1 RVDVPGVYVFGV
13 VVLAAIFIH
22 REARL
27 ARAGAV
33 DVTVAVGLVAGGRRS
48 VLDRGLEVVAAD
60 AVDLERYGVSFRGRV
75 RLQSVLDRGGQR
87 VTADLFEQA
96 RGGRRGRHAD
106 VGDVDRDGHAARIR
120 NGRARRTLDDAG
132 FRGSTEGRLG
142 IGDDVREAPGDR
154 AEVDALRLSRVKDG
168 PVGGR
173 VLHGRVEDR
182 VAELPA
188 GHVLEEVRG
197 GDGQG
202 GAGRVR
208 KVDHLHGDVERAS
221 VVRKPQAASE
231 DIHATRIAAADHR
244 EERVTAWIRQTTD
257 RCVRRSAHVGPE
269 ESGPTRLARD
279 RDHARS
285 AVVGDLRRRGARSR
299 S

>member
-1 RVDVPGVYVFGV
+1 GADHRHAAGRVVEDDRQDLRRLEVHVRVDVPGVYVFGV

-96 RGGRRGRHAD
+96 RGGRSGSHAD
-106 VGDVDRDGHAARIR
+106 DGDVDRDGHAARIR

-132 FRGSTEGRLG
+132 FRGS
-142 IGDDVREAPGDR
+142 
-154 AEVDALRLSRVKDG
+154 
-168 PVGGR
+168 
-173 VLHGRVEDR
+173 
-182 VAELPA
+182 
-188 GHVLEEVRG
+188 
-197 GDGQG
+197 
-202 GAGRVR
+202 
-208 KVDHLHGDVERAS
+208 
-221 VVRKPQAASE
+221 
-231 DIHATRIAAADHR
+231 
-244 EERVTAWIRQTTD
+244 
-257 RCVRRSAHVGPE
+257 
-269 ESGPTRLARD
+269 
-279 RDHARS
+279 
-285 AVVGDLRRRGARSR
+285 
-299 S
+299 